1 MVAAFNVFGLVVVPL
16 GLWRGWSFIYVFWWR
31 ALHLASLAVVAAQKL
46 LGRSCFLTS
55 WESSLRSGST
65 MAGKATWV
73 QNLGDRL
80 LFWDLPIWFFGVLY
94 ALAFAY
100 ALFLWR
106 LVPPRHAA
114 APSQSDA
121 ATDL

>member
-1 MVAAFNVFGLVVVPL
+1 MSPADAVLAVHLMVAAFNVFGLVVVPL

-94 ALAFAY
+94 ALA
-100 ALFLWR
+100 
-106 LVPPRHAA
+106 
-114 APSQSDA
+114 
-121 ATDL
+121 